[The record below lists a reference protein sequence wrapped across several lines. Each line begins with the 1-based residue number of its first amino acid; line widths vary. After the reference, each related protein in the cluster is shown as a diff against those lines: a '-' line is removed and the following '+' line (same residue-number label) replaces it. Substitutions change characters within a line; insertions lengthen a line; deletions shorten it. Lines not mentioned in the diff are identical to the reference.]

1 MYSSVYTALYPN
13 WSIHMDTAVHPV
25 DAKLPFLRQFAFGLQ
40 HVLIMYTGC
49 VTVPLVFGAAVGLDH
64 NTIAMLISADLLIAG
79 LITVIQSLGFGKLA
93 GVRLPIV
100 CGATFAGL
108 TPMILIANEYGLQ
121 AVYGSMLV
129 GGIVGLALAWPFAKI
144 IRFFPPLVTGAVL
157 TVVGMSLI
165 GVAGGLI
172 VGNDP
177 AAADYASPTNI
188 GVAAIVVVIAIGF
201 LCIGR
206 GLWAQL
212 AVLIALLAG
221 TALAVPL
228 GMIDLGGVSGSAWI
242 GLPAPFHFGAPEF
255 PITAVVAM
263 SIVMAVVFAESTAS
277 MLAVSEITGREVTKG
292 DIARGLAGDGF
303 SAVLGGVFNAF
314 VDTVFTQNVG
324 AVATTRVYSRYV
336 TATSGVILIVLGA
349 LPKVSSVVAALP
361 KPVVGGVGLILFA
374 TVALVGINTL
384 RQVDLSDR
392 VNSTI
397 AAVSVGVGLLPELA
411 HGLFGNFPSSA
422 QILLGSG
429 ITLAAISAFSLNLLF
444 NHTRLAEKTRSFTQ
458 PDTSVPVTSAVNP
471 STTGAVHESAHI

>member
-1 MYSSVYTALYPN
+1 MTSP
-13 WSIHMDTAVHPV
+13 HPV
-25 DAKLPFLRQFAFGLQ
+25 DTRLPFVRQFAFGLQ

-49 VTVPLVFGAAVGLDH
+49 ITVPLVFGAAVGLDRD
-64 NTIAMLISADLLIAG
+64 TIAMLISADLLIAG
-79 LITVIQSLGFGKLA
+79 LITIIQSLGVGKLA

-108 TPMILIANEYGLQ
+108 TPMILIAKEYGLQ

-129 GGIVGLALAWPFAKI
+129 GGIIGLALAWPFAKI

-157 TVVGMSLI
+157 TVVGISLI

-172 VGNDP
+172 VGTDP
-177 AAADYASPTNI
+177 SSPSFASPTNI
-188 GVAAIVVVIAIGF
+188 ALAVLVIAVAIGF
-201 LCIGR
+201 LCLGR
-206 GLWAQL
+206 GIWAQL
-212 AVLIALLAG
+212 GVLLALVVG
-221 TALAVPL
+221 TVVAIPL
-228 GMIDLGGVSGSAWI
+228 GLIDLGGVAGSSWV
-242 GLPAPFHFGAPEF
+242 GLPTPFHFGAPEF

-277 MLAVSEITGREVTKG
+277 MLAVSEITGKRVTKG
-292 DIARGLAGDGF
+292 DIARGLAGDGA
-303 SAVLGGVFNAF
+303 SAVFGGIFNAF

-336 TATSGVILIVLGA
+336 TATSGAILVVLGA

-384 RQVDLSDR
+384 RSVDLSDR
-392 VNSTI
+392 INSTI
-397 AAVSVGVGLLPELA
+397 AAVAVGVGLLPELA
-411 HGLFGNFPSSA
+411 EGMFERFPSAA

-429 ITLAAISAFSLNLLF
+429 ITLAAIAAFSLNLLF
-444 NHTRLAEKTRSFTQ
+444 NHTRLGTLARAASRPAAPAAPAATT
-458 PDTSVPVTSAVNP
+458 P
-471 STTGAVHESAHI
+471 SLAGVEREPATV

>member
-1 MYSSVYTALYPN
+1 MTSP
-13 WSIHMDTAVHPV
+13 HPV
-25 DAKLPFLRQFAFGLQ
+25 DARLPFVRQFTFGLQ

-49 VTVPLVFGAAVGLDH
+49 ITVPLVFGAAVGLDRD
-64 NTIAMLISADLLIAG
+64 TIAMLISADLLIAG
-79 LITVIQSLGFGKLA
+79 LITIVQSLGVGKLI

-108 TPMILIANEYGLQ
+108 TPMILIAKEYGLQ
-121 AVYGSMLV
+121 AVYGSMLI
-129 GGIVGLALAWPFAKI
+129 GGIVGLALAWPFARI

-157 TVVGMSLI
+157 TVVGISLI

-172 VGNDP
+172 VGTDP
-177 AAADYASPTNI
+177 SSPNFASPTNI
-188 GVAAIVVVIAIGF
+188 ALAVLVIGVAVAF
-201 LCIGR
+201 LCLGR
-206 GLWAQL
+206 GIWAQL
-212 AVLIALLAG
+212 GVLIALAVG
-221 TALAVPL
+221 TVVAVPL
-228 GMIDLGGVSGSAWI
+228 GLIDLGGVTGSSWV

-277 MLAVSEITGREVTKG
+277 MLAVAEITGKRVSKG
-292 DIARGLAGDGF
+292 DIARGLAGDGA
-303 SAVLGGVFNAF
+303 SAVLAGVFNAF

-336 TATSGVILIVLGA
+336 TATSGAILVVLGA

-384 RQVDLSDR
+384 RSVDLSDR
-392 VNSTI
+392 INSTI
-397 AAVSVGVGLLPELA
+397 AAVAVGVGLLPELA
-411 HGLFGNFPSSA
+411 EGMFERFPSAA

-429 ITLAAISAFSLNLLF
+429 ITLAAIAAFSLNLLL
-444 NHTRLAEKTRSFTQ
+444 NHTRLGTLARASRSGT
-458 PDTSVPVTSAVNP
+458 PAPVTSAGTISPNGVSHEP
-471 STTGAVHESAHI
+471 VAV